1 MLRKSNYGISRR
13 GNTYKLKFG
22 HRGGNK
28 PCIDLTR
35 NRGFITSQNHGYA
48 VDPESVK
55 PAGFLPYFENADD
68 HSNEGIYHP
77 DKPCFAVQFHPEA
90 NPGPDDT
97 NYLFDEFLKKMG
109 FAPTE
114 GGFKLNAARFKYK
127 EGFGPRIWCHSHW
140 TSGRI

>member
-1 MLRKSNYGISRR
+1 MGLAAG

-22 HRGGNK
+22 HREGNK

-109 FAPTE
+109 FP
-114 GGFKLNAARFKYK
+114 
-127 EGFGPRIWCHSHW
+127 SH
-140 TSGRI
+140 